1 MKQKLLNSLRLRL
14 CLLVAA
20 LLCVGGKAWGEETV
34 FYTLDGTITGGSN
47 AYADASDITQNSY
60 TWKVEGNTTTN
71 PWRIGGKSLSNT
83 NRLVYSGTAMGSTI
97 NKVNLTVGTAS
108 NITVNS
114 LKLVVASDA
123 DFNDQTDEVT
133 ATFKASSTITFQ
145 PTSGTE
151 WATGSYYKFIFNVTV
166 SGNSNRFIEFKKA
179 EFYSSAEDERTP
191 VNITSFTA
199 SSTTLIKG
207 STTTTTVT
215 NDQPNWTAAYT
226 FSSNKNSVATV
237 NENGVIT
244 AVGKGTA
251 TITATLNIPADD
263 ENYKVG
269 ETSSKTIDITVN
281 NPTHTAS
288 FSVNG
293 TVTSTDN
300 VEEGE
305 AITFPANPTD
315 IEGKTFVGWI
325 EEAID
330 GTTETVPTF
339 INSATMG
346 ESDATYYAVFA
357 TKAEGNYNEV
367 TDELTGASINAGSS
381 YADWQNK
388 SFTSSAVYAGN
399 SMTGSNSSIQLR
411 AKDNSGIITTTSG
424 GKIGKVNITWN
435 NNTSN
440 GRYLYIYGSN
450 TAYTATSDL
459 YDSSKRGTNIGQLNY
474 SSSDNTTTEL
484 IVSGDYQYIGILA
497 NGGALYLSSISITWV
512 SGTPDTY
519 SAYCT
524 TVVADTRQEAGISFA
539 ESAYTAELMGEFT
552 SPVLT
557 NPNNLTVV
565 WSSSDETVATV
576 NENGVVTIIAE
587 GETVINAAFEGN
599 DDYKPANANYTLTVQ
614 DSRAE
619 SNPTF
624 ATENV
629 TVEIGAT
636 VAAPT
641 LTKAGDGAVTYST
654 SNAAIAAVDATTGNV
669 TGIAEG
675 TATITATVAETNNHK
690 AGSATFTVIVTK
702 PVVSEVKVTDETPY
716 EESFATDFGSF
727 QSDNDD
733 IWTHDTYN
741 DNAYAKATS
750 YINKTN
756 TEGDA
761 WLISPTIDLTEVA
774 QAELEFTQAIN
785 KFFGTINEEAML
797 CIKEVGGDWVQ
808 QSITYPSIGTSSYSS
823 FEAQTIDISNY
834 AGKKIIVGFHYI
846 GHSTGAGTWEV
857 NNFKVS
863 GSSTAALKD
872 AALVFTPSNIT
883 IAEGATATAEF
894 TKSTTANVTFT
905 NSNENIASYDAA
917 TGIVTALAAGTTT
930 ITASSAANDE
940 YKAGTATLVVVVNGT
955 PSENEFV
962 LVTDAS
968 SLSTGDQIVIA
979 HVDAQGLVSE
989 AMGTTQ
995 NDNNRASVEV
1005 TYNENDKTITPNANT
1020 QIITLEGTAG
1030 AWYFNVGNGYL
1041 CAASSSKNYLRTQ
1054 EDKDNNAKA
1063 SITIDTDGDATITFQ
1078 GSYTRNIIKFN
1089 SSNTPSIFSCYASG
1103 QQSVQIYRKANTTP
1117 SETVPVSVGA
1127 TGFATFSCDKALDF
1141 TNVETIYAYTAT
1153 VSGKD
1158 ISFTRV
1164 YQVPANTGLLLRNP
1178 QAEAAAEASVPVI
1191 ASADDIENNA
1201 LVAVNEEIAE
1211 LASDGE
1217 DGSKNYILNKPN
1229 GKNVGFFLAANKKV
1243 GAGKAYLNVP
1253 AGASVKSFAEIFGS
1267 ETDGVNEM
1275 TNDELEMTNIYNLAG
1290 QRLQKLQ
1297 RGVNIVGG
1305 KKVVVK

>member
-20 LLCVGGKAWGEETV
+20 LLCVGGKAWGDVSTLTFTNSCDGTGTANDGATWAVTSDAEESTYDAARGIHYGTGKKAV
-34 FYTLDGTITGGSN
+34 TYLTLTTSSISGTITKIVVNTCGSN
-47 AYADASDITQNSY
+47 NPTLSVSVGGAEFDEPKQQITSTNKAYTF
-60 TWKVEGNTTTN
+60 EG
-71 PWRIGGKSLSNT
+71 SA
-83 NRLVYSGTAMGSTI
+83 SGTI
-97 NKVNLTVGTAS
+97 
-108 NITVNS
+108 
-114 LKLVVASDA
+114 VVDLRKSSSATGALYCKSI
-123 DFNDQTDEVT
+123 EVT
-133 ATFKASSTITFQ
+133 YTNATDS
-145 PTSGTE
+145 
-151 WATGSYYKFIFNVTV
+151 
-166 SGNSNRFIEFKKA
+166 
-179 EFYSSAEDERTP
+179 RTK

-199 SSTTLIKG
+199 ESTTLIKG
-207 STTTTTVT
+207 NTTNTTVT
-215 NDQPNWTAAYT
+215 NDQADWTPSYT
-226 FSSNKNSVATV
+226 YSSSKTSVATV
-237 NENGVIT
+237 NDNGVIT

-251 TITATLNIPADD
+251 TITASLNIPADD

-293 TVTSTDN
+293 TITSTDN

-305 AITFPANPTD
+305 AITFPANPAD

-325 EEAID
+325 EETID

-357 TKAEGNYNEV
+357 TKAAGNYNEV
-367 TDELTGASINAGSS
+367 TDVLTRETTGVTGTSYTAWSNKTLAS
-381 YADWQNK
+381 
-388 SFTSSAVYAGN
+388 TAVYAGQ
-399 SMTGSNSSIQLR
+399 SAGGNSSIQLR
-411 AKDNSGIITTTSG
+411 STSPSGIISTASG

-435 NNTSN
+435 DNTSN

-459 YDSSKRGTNIGQLNY
+459 YDDSKRGTKIGQLNY
-474 SSSDNTTTEL
+474 VSSNNKTTEL

-497 NGGALYLSSISITWV
+497 SGALYVPSISITWV

-524 TVVADTRQEAGISFA
+524 TVIADARQEAGISFA
-539 ESAYTAELMGEFT
+539 ESAYTAELMGEFI

-636 VAAPT
+636 VAAPA

-654 SNAAIAAVDATTGNV
+654 SNAAIATVDATTGNV

-690 AGSATFTVIVTK
+690 AGSATITVIVTK

-733 IWTHDTYN
+733 IWTHATYN

-955 PSENEFV
+955 PSENDFV

-968 SLSTGDQIVIA
+968 SLATGDQIVIA

-1005 TYNENDKTITPNANT
+1005 TYNENDKAITPNANT

-1054 EDKDNNAKA
+1054 EDKDDNAKA

-1141 TNVETIYAYTAT
+1141 TGIENIYAYTAT
-1153 VSGKD
+1153 VSGKE
-1158 ISFTRV
+1158 ISFKRV
-1164 YQVPANTGLLLRNP
+1164 NQVPANTGLLLRNP
-1178 QAEAAAEASVPVI
+1178 QAEAAAEANVPVI
-1191 ASADDIENNA
+1191 ASADAIENNA

-1229 GKNVGFFLAANKKV
+1229 DKNVGFFLAAGKKV
-1243 GAGKAYLNVP
+1243 GANKAYLKVP
-1253 AGASVKSFAEIFGS
+1253 AGVSAVKSFAEVFGG
-1267 ETDGVNEM
+1267 ETDGVEAIENGQW
-1275 TNDELEMTNIYNLAG
+1275 TIDNAVIYNLAG